1 MLVVASTLLLRFS
14 LHQTSL
20 QSAGL
25 TLPHRFINLLSELS
39 DDVKVEHV
47 LSPPLSYVMFLTTGR
62 YAAQ

>member
-14 LHQTSL
+14 LYQISL
-20 QSAGL
+20 QAAGL
-25 TLPHRFINLLSELS
+25 TLPHRFINLLPELS

-47 LSPPLSYVMFLTTGR
+47 LSPPLSHVMFLTTRR